1 MKSIPAEIAELL
13 EQLKSKMDA
22 LHAAVH
28 GPYPDLDLDPTS
40 DAEVHQ
46 VFNDAETWGRR
57 VRDRYGFPWLGDPEG
72 SIAEIFGQR
81 PPLKLRK
88 VYGEM
93 IPIRDVPDYPHRRLG
108 SFLSF
113 IPEQFDLEFNVVFQ
127 QEIGDPS
134 PSFMRE
140 GRWHVVA
147 NLQNWEQVRDHL
159 AGCYLLIRFRA
170 LGLLAWIRERVRDF
184 ETQMLPQIR
193 RLRDLERGNVAL
205 EVAVGGSSREV
216 VVSGSANDFLRHL
229 ARAGSGKTS
238 RKVIGEV
245 RERLPELADWISR
258 DRSDG
263 VNYAWYSIPG
273 LARAGLQPLLVP

>member
-57 VRDRYGFPWLGDPEG
+57 VRDLYGFPWLGDPEG

-127 QEIGDPS
+127 QEMGGAT

-140 GRWHVVA
+140 GRWHVEA
-147 NLQNWEQVRDHL
+147 NVQNWEQVRDHL
-159 AGCYLLIRFRA
+159 AGCYFLIRFRA
-170 LGLLAWIRERVRDF
+170 LGLISWIRERVCEF
-184 ETQMLPQIR
+184 ETQMVPRLKK
-193 RLRDLERGNVAL
+193 LRDLERNKVAI
-205 EVAVGGSSREV
+205 EVTLSGGSREV
-216 VVSGSANDFLRHL
+216 VITGSASDFLLRL
-229 ARAGSGKTS
+229 GKDGKAKAS
-238 RKVIGEV
+238 RKVLGEV
-245 RERLPELADWISR
+245 RERVPELRDWIER
-258 DRSDG
+258 HVTVED
-263 VNYAWYSIPG
+263 NYAWYKIAN
-273 LARAGLQPLLVP
+273 LARAGLQALSAQ